1 MALLCSLMRT
11 ETVHLDRGRLQ
22 MLYRQ
27 MGDTGA
33 ETVIT
38 RACRE
43 LAARLLR
50 CDRLWRLEDWGA
62 ARKCARSIIAI
73 AEQIG
78 MGDLARVARDV
89 TIAADQRDPIAV
101 AATQARLQRVGRA
114 SLRAVWRL
122 RGVVV

>member
-1 MALLCSLMRT
+1 MCSLTRA

-27 MGDTGA
+27 MGETGA

-43 LAARLLR
+43 LAARLMR

-62 ARKCARSIIAI
+62 TRKCARSIIAI

-78 MGDLARVARDV
+78 MEDLARVARDV
-89 TIAADQRDPIAV
+89 TVAADRHDPIAL
-101 AATQARLQRVGRA
+101 AATLARLQRIGRA